1 MTRDHDPHDGPP
13 GGTHHGAKTPEG
25 TQTPDERLRALLGD
39 GLDGVAIT
47 PEEKAAAKLTAHA
60 LGELSKEEAA
70 EIERRL
76 EAPDAKAQRA
86 KVAEVQ
92 AIGAALR
99 QPAPLPSREPVGS
112 PAIRTA
118 VTAALATRNAQ
129 AKAPRGGGRVPTGS
143 GSPAGRGLFSQFSS
157 GPLSAVPMLVAAGS
171 TAAAVLALI
180 VALDPP
186 SPSVRDPRPAIEP
199 TDVMARKLTKLTAAA
214 RPAEE
219 TLREAIPLG
228 DAPVAKTESLAQVDG
243 LPGLAEASADKFGT
257 AVGPADLFLGFA
269 QDSDAASPTAAAVP
283 APAGPAPGAV
293 ASKRMEESKQ
303 LQDAEGEQAVDLNQL
318 AYGPGSGAGGIS
330 LGMNGQAP
338 PGGGG
343 RGLERGRMAPAAG
356 MMPGPPGQPPRAARA
371 MGGRLPPVAH
381 GMHAEPQE
389 ARGGQWFRDRDVD
402 RLELSKA
409 APGTERYGQF
419 VENAFRNPADKEQ
432 ALSTFSIDVDT
443 ASYALVRRFL
453 RDRQLPPAD
462 AVRLEEMLNYFRYDD
477 APPVGDD
484 PFSVSLETAACPWRA
499 GHRLVRVGLKGR
511 EIAAAARPGTSLVF
525 LVDVSG
531 SMNEPNKLPLV
542 KQSLSMLVDQLTE
555 NDKVAIVT
563 YAGDAGLKL
572 APTSGDQ
579 KARIRGAIEA
589 LAAGGS
595 TNGSAG
601 IELAYAQAAEA
612 FVKGGSN
619 RVVLATDGDLNVG
632 VTSDAALVEL
642 IKQKASGGVF
652 LTVLGYGQG
661 NLQDEKMEKL
671 ADNGNGIYAYIDGAR
686 EARKVLVE
694 QLTGS
699 TVTIAKDVKIQVEFN
714 PAQVAAYRLLG
725 YENRIM
731 AAKDFKDDTKDA
743 GEIGAG
749 HGVTALYEIVPTAA
763 ADKSPV
769 VDEPLKY
776 QPKETV
782 AAKPEA
788 PAEAGPA
795 SSELLTLKL
804 RYKEPT
810 GNESTQRVFPL
821 EDTGTTFEN
830 ASTNLRFAAAVAE
843 FGMLL
848 RGSAHRGEATLAHVT
863 ATAAGALGN
872 DPGGLR
878 AEFLDLVREA
888 GALLPHRGGPI
899 PN

>member
-1 MTRDHDPHDGPP
+1 MGRPMSEALP
-13 GGTHHGAKTPEG
+13 
-25 TQTPDERLRALLGD
+25 RLSEAEAA
-39 GLDGVAIT
+39 LDG
-47 PEEKAAAKLTAHA
+47 K
-60 LGELSKEEAA
+60 
-70 EIERRL
+70 
-76 EAPDAKAQRA
+76 
-86 KVAEVQ
+86 
-92 AIGAALR
+92 
-99 QPAPLPSREPVGS
+99 
-112 PAIRTA
+112 
-118 VTAALATRNAQ
+118 
-129 AKAPRGGGRVPTGS
+129 
-143 GSPAGRGLFSQFSS
+143 
-157 GPLSAVPMLVAAGS
+157 
-171 TAAAVLALI
+171 
-180 VALDPP
+180 
-186 SPSVRDPRPAIEP
+186 
-199 TDVMARKLTKLTAAA
+199 
-214 RPAEE
+214 
-219 TLREAIPLG
+219 
-228 DAPVAKTESLAQVDG
+228 
-243 LPGLAEASADKFGT
+243 
-257 AVGPADLFLGFA
+257 
-269 QDSDAASPTAAAVP
+269 
-283 APAGPAPGAV
+283 
-293 ASKRMEESKQ
+293 
-303 LQDAEGEQAVDLNQL
+303 
-318 AYGPGSGAGGIS
+318 
-330 LGMNGQAP
+330 
-338 PGGGG
+338 
-343 RGLERGRMAPAAG
+343 
-356 MMPGPPGQPPRAARA
+356 
-371 MGGRLPPVAH
+371 
-381 GMHAEPQE
+381 
-389 ARGGQWFRDRDVD
+389 WFKDRDAD
-402 RLELSKA
+402 RLLLYRA
-409 APGTERYGQF
+409 APGTERYGKF
-419 VENAFRNPADKEQ
+419 VENAFRNPKEQ
-432 ALSTFSIDVDT
+432 PLSTFSIDVDT

-453 RDRQLPPAD
+453 HDRQLPPAD

-477 APPVGDD
+477 APPAGDD
-484 PFSVSLETAACPWRA
+484 PFSVSLETAACPWRS

-601 IELAYAQAAEA
+601 IEIAYAQATEA

-632 VTSDAALVEL
+632 VTDDAALVEL

-731 AAKDFKDDTKDA
+731 AAEAFKDDTKDA

-763 ADKSPV
+763 GNSPV
-769 VDEPLKY
+769 GAEPLKY
-776 QPKETV
+776 QPGETV
-782 AAKPEA
+782 AAKPA
-788 PAEAGPA
+788 AAVDGGPA
-795 SSELLTLKL
+795 SSELLTVKL
-804 RYKEPT
+804 RFKEPT
-810 GNESTQRVFPL
+810 GDTSTLREFPL

-848 RGSAHRGEATLAHVT
+848 RDSAHRGEASLAHVT
-863 ATAAGALGN
+863 ATAAGALGT

-888 GALLPHRGGPI
+888 GALLPHRGGLI

>member
-1 MTRDHDPHDGPP
+1 MTRDHDPHDAAHD
-13 GGTHHGAKTPEG
+13 GTHDGAKAPAQA
-25 TQTPDERLRALLGD
+25 QTPDERLRALLGD
-39 GLDGVAIT
+39 GLDGVDVT

-60 LGELSKEEAA
+60 LGELSTEEAA

-76 EAPDAKAQRA
+76 GATEAKAQRA
-86 KVAEVQ
+86 KVAEVR

-112 PAIRTA
+112 PSIRTA
-118 VTAALATRNAQ
+118 VTAALATRDAK
-129 AKAPRGGGRVPTGS
+129 AKAPRGGGTVPVGS
-143 GSPAGRGLFSQFSS
+143 GSPAGRGLFAQLSS

-180 VALDPP
+180 VTLEQP
-186 SPSVRDPRPAIEP
+186 SRPMRDPRPAIP
-199 TDVMARKLTKLTAAA
+199 TATAAPKQLAEAA
-214 RPAEE
+214 RPTEE
-219 TLREAIPLG
+219 TLREAIALG
-228 DAPVAKTESLAQVDG
+228 DAAVAKAESLAQAD
-243 LPGLAEASADKFGT
+243 GLAEASADKFGT
-257 AVGPADLFLGFA
+257 AVGPTDSDFGLAA
-269 QDSDAASPTAAAVP
+269 QDSDAASPAAIP
-283 APAGPAPGAV
+283 ALAGPAPGAV

-303 LQDAEGEQAVDLNQL
+303 LQDAEGEQVDPSLL
-318 AYGPGSGAGGIS
+318 AASSGSGARGIS

-343 RGLERGRMAPAAG
+343 RGLEQSRRMTVMPGLRDTLRAPGPTPPAAG
-356 MMPGPPGQPPRAARA
+356 A
-371 MGGRLPPVAH
+371 MGGPMSEALPRLSE
-381 GMHAEPQE
+381 AEA
-389 ARGGQWFRDRDVD
+389 ARDEKWFKERDVD
-402 RLELSKA
+402 RLTLSKA
-409 APGTERYGQF
+409 ASGTERYGKF
-419 VENAFRNPADKEQ
+419 VENVFRNPKEQ
-432 ALSTFSIDVDT
+432 PLSTFSIDVDT

-453 RDRQLPPAD
+453 HDRQLPPAD

-484 PFSVSLETAACPWRA
+484 LFSVSLETAACPWRA

-714 PAQVAAYRLLG
+714 PAQVASYRLLG

-731 AAKDFKDDTKDA
+731 AAEDFKDDKKDA

-763 ADKSPV
+763 AENPPGA
-769 VDEPLKY
+769 EPLKY
-776 QPKETV
+776 QPNETV

-788 PAEAGPA
+788 PAKAGPA
-795 SSELLTLKL
+795 SSELLTVKL
-804 RYKEPT
+804 RSKDPT
-810 GNESTQRVFPL
+810 GDTSTLREFPL

-848 RGSAHRGEATLAHVT
+848 RESAHRGEASLAHVT
-863 ATAAGALGN
+863 ATAAGALGT

>member
-1 MTRDHDPHDGPP
+1 MTRDHDPHDAAHD
-13 GGTHHGAKTPEG
+13 GTHDGAKAPAQA
-25 TQTPDERLRALLGD
+25 QTPDERLRALLGD
-39 GLDGVAIT
+39 GLDGVDVT

-60 LGELSKEEAA
+60 LGELSTEEAA

-76 EAPDAKAQRA
+76 GATEAKAQRA
-86 KVAEVQ
+86 KVAEVR

-112 PAIRTA
+112 PSIRTA
-118 VTAALATRNAQ
+118 VTAALATRDAK
-129 AKAPRGGGRVPTGS
+129 AKAPRGGGTVPVGS
-143 GSPAGRGLFSQFSS
+143 GSPAGRGLFAQLSS
-157 GPLSAVPMLVAAGS
+157 GPLSAVPMLVAAGT

-180 VALDPP
+180 VTLEPP
-186 SPSVRDPRPAIEP
+186 SRPVRDPRPAIPGATNELAQ
-199 TDVMARKLTKLTAAA
+199 TA
-214 RPAEE
+214 RPTEE

-228 DAPVAKTESLAQVDG
+228 DAPVAKAESLAQAD
-243 LPGLAEASADKFGT
+243 GLAESSADKFG
-257 AVGPADLFLGFA
+257 AEAGPADRVSGLAA
-269 QDSDAASPTAAAVP
+269 QESAPASSAALP
-283 APAGPAPGAV
+283 APAGPAPAVV
-293 ASKRMEESKQ
+293 ASKRMDESEQ
-303 LQDAEGEQAVDLNQL
+303 LQDFEEHVVDPSLL
-318 AYGPGSGAGGIS
+318 AAGPGSGEGGIS

-338 PGGGG
+338 PRGGG
-343 RGLERGRMAPAAG
+343 RGLERGMMPYRLADGEAGPPSQPPPAAG
-356 MMPGPPGQPPRAARA
+356 AMGRRPPPRALGA
-371 MGGRLPPVAH
+371 MGP
-381 GMHAEPQE
+381 EPQE
-389 ARGGQWFRDRDVD
+389 ARDEKWFKERDVD
-402 RLELSKA
+402 RLTLSRA
-409 APGTERYGQF
+409 APGTERYGKF
-419 VENAFRNPADKEQ
+419 VENAFRNPKEQ
-432 ALSTFSIDVDT
+432 PLSTFSIDVDT

-453 RDRQLPPAD
+453 HDRQIPPAD

-484 PFSVSLETAACPWRA
+484 LFSVSLETAACPWRP

-632 VTSDAALVEL
+632 VTNDAALVAL
-642 IKQKASGGVF
+642 IKQKASSGVF

-714 PAQVAAYRLLG
+714 PAQVASYRLLG

-731 AAKDFKDDTKDA
+731 AAEDFKDDKKDA

-763 ADKSPV
+763 AENPPGA
-769 VDEPLKY
+769 EPLKY
-776 QPKETV
+776 QPNETV

-788 PAEAGPA
+788 PAKAGPA
-795 SSELLTLKL
+795 SSELLTVKL
-804 RYKEPT
+804 RFKEPT
-810 GNESTQRVFPL
+810 GDTSTLREFPL

-848 RGSAHRGEATLAHVT
+848 RDSAHRGEASLAHVT
-863 ATAAGALGN
+863 ATAAGALGT

>member
-1 MTRDHDPHDGPP
+1 MTHDRNPHDGSSQR
-13 GGTHHGAKTPEG
+13 ALTPE
-25 TQTPDERLRALLGD
+25 ERLHALVGD
-39 GLDGVAIT
+39 GLDGVAVT

-60 LGELSKEEAA
+60 LGELSPEEAA

-76 EAPDAKAQRA
+76 GAPEAQAACA
-86 KVAEVQ
+86 KVADLQ
-92 AIGAALR
+92 TMATALR
-99 QPAPLPSREPVGS
+99 QPAKSVIPSGEPVGS
-112 PAIRTA
+112 AALRTA
-118 VTAALATRNAQ
+118 VTAKLTSLGHDRPRKHSTPEPSAAKGIFTR
-129 AKAPRGGGRVPTGS
+129 
-143 GSPAGRGLFSQFSS
+143 
-157 GPLSAVPMLVAAGS
+157 GPLSALPLLLSAGG

-180 VALDPP
+180 IAQEHKGEGLRDDRFGSNVAQ
-186 SPSVRDPRPAIEP
+186 V
-199 TDVMARKLTKLTAAA
+199 TTAATPDGA
-214 RPAEE
+214 
-219 TLREAIPLG
+219 
-228 DAPVAKTESLAQVDG
+228 VAAADQ
-243 LPGLAEASADKFGT
+243 PADK
-257 AVGPADLFLGFA
+257 AEMN
-269 QDSDAASPTAAAVP
+269 ASVAAAAGPNVD
-283 APAGPAPGAV
+283 AIAMAGEAKEESALPAGPAVATDGLAAV
-293 ASKRMEESKQ
+293 AEVMKELDESEMAEKLAESSPAAGPASDAIAGKRMEAK
-303 LQDAEGEQAVDLNQL
+303 DATEFAM
-318 AYGPGSGAGGIS
+318 GPPGAGGGRPGPGAA
-330 LGMNGQAP
+330 LGMNGLGP
-338 PGGGG
+338 PGSDHSGG
-343 RGLERGRMAPAAG
+343 RGKMGASPPPEAMAQGKTAPQPAMGMMAGKAAG
-356 MMPGPPGQPPRAARA
+356 SAN
-371 MGGRLPPVAH
+371 
-381 GMHAEPQE
+381 E
-389 ARGGQWFRDRDVD
+389 ARFRRRSLADGEAAPDQRWFRDQDAMQLD
-402 RLELSKA
+402 LSRA
-409 APGTERYGQF
+409 APGTERYARF
-419 VENAFRNPADKEQ
+419 MENAFRDPKEQ
-432 ALSTFSIDVDT
+432 PLSTFSIDVDT

-453 RDRQLPPAD
+453 HDRQLPPPD

-477 APPVGDD
+477 APPAGDD
-484 PFSVSLETAACPWRA
+484 PFSVSLETASCPWRV

-511 EIAAAARPGTSLVF
+511 EIAATARPGTSLVF

-579 KARIRGAIEA
+579 KDRIRAAIDA
-589 LAAGGS
+589 LSAGGS

-632 VTSDAALVEL
+632 VTDDAALVEL

-714 PAQVAAYRLLG
+714 PAQVASYRLLG

-749 HGVTALYEIVPTAA
+749 HGVTALYEIVPTANA
-763 ADKSPV
+763 VQSPV
-769 VDEPLKY
+769 ISEPLKY
-776 QPKETV
+776 QPQDKVAKEPDAR
-782 AAKPEA
+782 AA
-788 PAEAGPA
+788 AGPV

-810 GNESTQRVFPL
+810 GVESALREFPL
-821 EDTGTTFEN
+821 EDAGGSFEN

-848 RGSAHRGEATLAHVT
+848 RTSDHRGQASLAHVT
-863 ATAAGALGN
+863 ATAAGALGA

-888 GALLPHRGGPI
+888 GALLPHGGKPI

>member
-1 MTRDHDPHDGPP
+1 M
-13 GGTHHGAKTPEG
+13 
-25 TQTPDERLRALLGD
+25 
-39 GLDGVAIT
+39 
-47 PEEKAAAKLTAHA
+47 
-60 LGELSKEEAA
+60 
-70 EIERRL
+70 
-76 EAPDAKAQRA
+76 
-86 KVAEVQ
+86 
-92 AIGAALR
+92 
-99 QPAPLPSREPVGS
+99 
-112 PAIRTA
+112 
-118 VTAALATRNAQ
+118 
-129 AKAPRGGGRVPTGS
+129 
-143 GSPAGRGLFSQFSS
+143 
-157 GPLSAVPMLVAAGS
+157 
-171 TAAAVLALI
+171 
-180 VALDPP
+180 
-186 SPSVRDPRPAIEP
+186 
-199 TDVMARKLTKLTAAA
+199 
-214 RPAEE
+214 
-219 TLREAIPLG
+219 
-228 DAPVAKTESLAQVDG
+228 
-243 LPGLAEASADKFGT
+243 
-257 AVGPADLFLGFA
+257 
-269 QDSDAASPTAAAVP
+269 
-283 APAGPAPGAV
+283 
-293 ASKRMEESKQ
+293 
-303 LQDAEGEQAVDLNQL
+303 
-318 AYGPGSGAGGIS
+318 
-330 LGMNGQAP
+330 
-338 PGGGG
+338 
-343 RGLERGRMAPAAG
+343 
-356 MMPGPPGQPPRAARA
+356 
-371 MGGRLPPVAH
+371 
-381 GMHAEPQE
+381 
-389 ARGGQWFRDRDVD
+389 
-402 RLELSKA
+402 
-409 APGTERYGQF
+409 
-419 VENAFRNPADKEQ
+419 
-432 ALSTFSIDVDT
+432 
-443 ASYALVRRFL
+443 
-453 RDRQLPPAD
+453 QLP
-462 AVRLEEMLNYFRYDD
+462 V
-477 APPVGDD
+477 
-484 PFSVSLETAACPWRA
+484 
-499 GHRLVRVGLKGR
+499 
-511 EIAAAARPGTSLVF
+511 
-525 LVDVSG
+525 
-531 SMNEPNKLPLV
+531 LPLV

-579 KARIRGAIEA
+579 KGRIRGAIEA

-782 AAKPEA
+782 AAKPA
-788 PAEAGPA
+788 VAADAGPA

-810 GNESTQRVFPL
+810 GDTSQERVFPL

-863 ATAAGALGN
+863 ATAAGALGT

>member
-1 MTRDHDPHDGPP
+1 M
-13 GGTHHGAKTPEG
+13 
-25 TQTPDERLRALLGD
+25 
-39 GLDGVAIT
+39 
-47 PEEKAAAKLTAHA
+47 
-60 LGELSKEEAA
+60 
-70 EIERRL
+70 
-76 EAPDAKAQRA
+76 
-86 KVAEVQ
+86 
-92 AIGAALR
+92 
-99 QPAPLPSREPVGS
+99 GS
-112 PAIRTA
+112 
-118 VTAALATRNAQ
+118 
-129 AKAPRGGGRVPTGS
+129 
-143 GSPAGRGLFSQFSS
+143 
-157 GPLSAVPMLVAAGS
+157 
-171 TAAAVLALI
+171 
-180 VALDPP
+180 
-186 SPSVRDPRPAIEP
+186 
-199 TDVMARKLTKLTAAA
+199 
-214 RPAEE
+214 
-219 TLREAIPLG
+219 
-228 DAPVAKTESLAQVDG
+228 
-243 LPGLAEASADKFGT
+243 
-257 AVGPADLFLGFA
+257 
-269 QDSDAASPTAAAVP
+269 
-283 APAGPAPGAV
+283 
-293 ASKRMEESKQ
+293 
-303 LQDAEGEQAVDLNQL
+303 
-318 AYGPGSGAGGIS
+318 
-330 LGMNGQAP
+330 
-338 PGGGG
+338 
-343 RGLERGRMAPAAG
+343 G
-356 MMPGPPGQPPRAARA
+356 MMPGPSALA
-371 MGGRLPPVAH
+371 GRSREKRRFSGVPERLN
-381 GMHAEPQE
+381 ESEE
-389 ARGGQWFRDRDVD
+389 ARSDWFKERDVD
-402 RLELSKA
+402 RLTLSKA
-409 APGTERYGQF
+409 APGTERYGKF

-453 RDRQLPPAD
+453 HDRQIPPAD

-484 PFSVSLETAACPWRA
+484 PFSVSLETAACPWRP

-511 EIAAAARPGTSLVF
+511 GIAATARPGTSLVF

-579 KARIRGAIEA
+579 KGRIRGAIEA

-714 PAQVAAYRLLG
+714 PAQVASYRLLG

-763 ADKSPV
+763 AGNSPV
-769 VDEPLKY
+769 IDEPLKY
-776 QPKETV
+776 QPNETV

-788 PAEAGPA
+788 PFDAGPA

-810 GNESTQRVFPL
+810 GDTSQERAFPL

-848 RGSAHRGEATLAHVT
+848 RDSAHRGEASLAHVT
-863 ATAAGALGN
+863 ATAAGALGT

>member
-1 MTRDHDPHDGPP
+1 MTRDHDPHDAAHD
-13 GGTHHGAKTPEG
+13 GTHDGAKAPAQA
-25 TQTPDERLRALLGD
+25 QTPDERLRALLSD
-39 GLDGVAIT
+39 GLDGVDVT

-60 LGELSKEEAA
+60 LGELSTEEAA

-76 EAPDAKAQRA
+76 GATEAKAQRA
-86 KVAEVQ
+86 KVAEVR

-112 PAIRTA
+112 PSIRTA
-118 VTAALATRNAQ
+118 VTAALATRDAK
-129 AKAPRGGGRVPTGS
+129 AKAPRGGGTVPVGS
-143 GSPAGRGLFSQFSS
+143 GSPAGRGLFAQLSS

-180 VALDPP
+180 VTLEQP
-186 SPSVRDPRPAIEP
+186 SRPMRDPRPAIP
-199 TDVMARKLTKLTAAA
+199 TATAAPKQLAEAA
-214 RPAEE
+214 RPTEE
-219 TLREAIPLG
+219 MLREAIPLG
-228 DAPVAKTESLAQVDG
+228 DAPLAKTESLAQAD
-243 LPGLAEASADKFGT
+243 GLAETSADKFGT
-257 AVGPADLFLGFA
+257 WVGPADSDFGLA
-269 QDSDAASPTAAAVP
+269 APDSHAASPATVPAP
-283 APAGPAPGAV
+283 APAGPAPAAV

-303 LQDAEGEQAVDLNQL
+303 LQDAEGEQVDLSQL
-318 AYGPGSGAGGIS
+318 AKGPGSGAGGIS
-330 LGMNGQAP
+330 LGKNGQAP

-343 RGLERGRMAPAAG
+343 RGSVRGRMAPAAG
-356 MMPGPPGQPPRAARA
+356 MMPGPPGQPPRAAGA
-371 MGGRLPPVAH
+371 MGLSPPPAQ
-381 GMHAEPQE
+381 GLQYEPQE
-389 ARGGQWFRDRDVD
+389 ARDEKWFKERDVH
-402 RLELSKA
+402 RLTLSTA
-409 APGTERYGQF
+409 APGTERYGKF
-419 VENAFRNPADKEQ
+419 VENAFRNPKEQ
-432 ALSTFSIDVDT
+432 PLSTFSIDVDT

-453 RDRQLPPAD
+453 HDRQIPPAD

-484 PFSVSLETAACPWRA
+484 LFSVSLETAACPWRA

-632 VTSDAALVEL
+632 VTSDSALVEL

-714 PAQVAAYRLLG
+714 PAQVASYRLLG

-731 AAKDFKDDTKDA
+731 AAEDFKDDKKDA

-763 ADKSPV
+763 VENPPGA
-769 VDEPLKY
+769 EPLKY
-776 QPKETV
+776 QPNETV

-788 PAEAGPA
+788 PAKAGPA
-795 SSELLTLKL
+795 SSELLTVKL
-804 RYKEPT
+804 RSKDPT
-810 GNESTQRVFPL
+810 GDTSTLREFPL

-848 RGSAHRGEATLAHVT
+848 RESAHRGEASLAHVT
-863 ATAAGALGN
+863 ATAAGALGT

>member
-1 MTRDHDPHDGPP
+1 MTRDQDPHDVPP
-13 GGTHHGAKTPEG
+13 GGTHDGAKAPAQA
-25 TQTPDERLRALLGD
+25 QTPDERLRALLGD
-39 GLDGVAIT
+39 GLDGVDVT

-60 LGELSKEEAA
+60 LGELSTEEGA

-76 EAPDAKAQRA
+76 EAPEAKAQRA

-99 QPAPLPSREPVGS
+99 QPASAAHAPREPVGS
-112 PAIRTA
+112 PSIRTA
-118 VTAALATRNAQ
+118 VTAALATRG
-129 AKAPRGGGRVPTGS
+129 AKAPRASGRVPTGS
-143 GSPAGRGLFSQFSS
+143 GSPAGRGLFAQLSS
-157 GPLSAVPMLVAAGS
+157 GPLSAVPMLVAAGT

-180 VALDPP
+180 VSLDPP
-186 SPSVRDPRPAIEP
+186 TRPMRDPLPAIEQ
-199 TDVMARKLTKLTAAA
+199 TDLAAKELSAAA
-214 RPAEE
+214 RPTEE
-219 TLREAIPLG
+219 TLREAVALG
-228 DAPVAKTESLAQVDG
+228 DAPVAKTESLAQADG
-243 LPGLAEASADKFGT
+243 LAGLAEASADKSGT
-257 AVGPADLFLGFA
+257 AVGPADRDFGLAA
-269 QDSDAASPTAAAVP
+269 QESAPASPTAAAVP

-303 LQDAEGEQAVDLNQL
+303 LQDAEGEQVVDLNQL

-330 LGMNGQAP
+330 LGKNGQGP

-343 RGLERGRMAPAAG
+343 RGLERRQMAPGAG
-356 MMPGPPGQPPRAARA
+356 MMPGPPGQPPPAAGA
-371 MGGRLPPVAH
+371 MGRRPPPGAL
-381 GMHAEPQE
+381 GAHAEPQE
-389 ARGGQWFRDRDVD
+389 LLETKWFKNRDID
-402 RLELSKA
+402 RLELHRA

-453 RDRQLPPAD
+453 HDRQIPPAD

-484 PFSVSLETAACPWRA
+484 LFSVSLETAACPWRS

-652 LTVLGYGQG
+652 LTVLGYGPG

-714 PAQVAAYRLLG
+714 PAQVASYRLLG

-731 AAKDFKDDTKDA
+731 AAEDFKDDKKDA

-763 ADKSPV
+763 ADKRPV
-769 VDEPLKY
+769 GAEPLKY
-776 QPKETV
+776 QPNETV

-788 PAEAGPA
+788 PAKAGPA
-795 SSELLTLKL
+795 SSELLTVKL
-804 RYKEPT
+804 RFKEPT
-810 GNESTQRVFPL
+810 GDTSTLREFPL

-848 RGSAHRGEATLAHVT
+848 RDSAHRGEASLAHVT
-863 ATAAGALGN
+863 ATAAGALGT

>member
-1 MTRDHDPHDGPP
+1 MTRDHDPHDAPP
-13 GGTHHGAKTPEG
+13 DGTHDGAKTPEG
-25 TQTPDERLRALLGD
+25 THTPDERLRALLGD
-39 GLDGVAIT
+39 GLDGVDVT

-60 LGELSKEEAA
+60 LGELSGEAAA

-76 EAPDAKAQRA
+76 EAPEAKAQCA
-86 KVAEVQ
+86 KVAEVR

-99 QPAPLPSREPVGS
+99 QPAALPSREPVGS
-112 PAIRTA
+112 PSIRTA
-118 VTAALATRNAQ
+118 VTAALATRDAK
-129 AKAPRGGGRVPTGS
+129 AKAPRAGGHVPTGS
-143 GSPAGRGLFSQFSS
+143 GSPAGRGLFSS

-186 SPSVRDPRPAIEP
+186 SPPVRAPRPAIEQ

-214 RPAEE
+214 RPTEE

-228 DAPVAKTESLAQVDG
+228 DAPVAKTESLAQADA
-243 LPGLAEASADKFGT
+243 LAESSADKFG
-257 AVGPADLFLGFA
+257 AEAGPADRFVGL
-269 QDSDAASPTAAAVP
+269 AAPESAAESPTAVP
-283 APAGPAPGAV
+283 APAGPAPAVV

-303 LQDAEGEQAVDLNQL
+303 LQDAEGEQVVDFNQL
-318 AYGPGSGAGGIS
+318 AHGPGSGAGGIS
-330 LGMNGQAP
+330 LGMNGQGP

-343 RGLERGRMAPAAG
+343 RGSVRG

-371 MGGRLPPVAH
+371 MGGRLPPAAQ

-402 RLELSKA
+402 RLELSKS
-409 APGTERYGQF
+409 APGTERYGKF

-453 RDRQLPPAD
+453 HDRQIPPAD

-477 APPVGDD
+477 APPVGED
-484 PFSVSLETAACPWRA
+484 PFSVSLETAACPWRT

-531 SMNEPNKLPLV
+531 SMDEPNKLPLV

-632 VTSDAALVEL
+632 VTNDAALVEL

-782 AAKPEA
+782 AAKPAA
-788 PAEAGPA
+788 PVDGGPV

-810 GNESTQRVFPL
+810 GDTSQERVFPL

-848 RGSAHRGEATLAHVT
+848 RDSAHRGEASLAHVT
-863 ATAAGALGN
+863 ATAAGALGT

>member
-1 MTRDHDPHDGPP
+1 MTRDHDPHDAAPD
-13 GGTHHGAKTPEG
+13 GTHDGAKAPTG
-25 TQTPDERLRALLGD
+25 TEASEERLRALLGD
-39 GLDGVAIT
+39 GLEGVDVT

-60 LGELSKEEAA
+60 LGELSTEEAA
-70 EIERRL
+70 EIERWL
-76 EAPDAKAQRA
+76 EAPEAQADRA
-86 KVAEVQ
+86 KVAEVR

-99 QPAPLPSREPVGS
+99 QPVPLPSREPVGS
-112 PAIRTA
+112 PSIRTA
-118 VTAALATRNAQ
+118 VTKALATLG
-129 AKAPRGGGRVPTGS
+129 AKVKSSRVGGRVPTGS
-143 GSPAGRGLFSQFSS
+143 GSAAGRGLFSQLPN
-157 GPLSAVPMLVAAGS
+157 GPLSAVPMLVAAGT
-171 TAAAVLALI
+171 TAAAVLAII
-180 VALDPP
+180 VTLDPP
-186 SPSVRDPRPAIEP
+186 SPPVRDPRPAIEQ
-199 TDVMARKLTKLTAAA
+199 TDAVVKELTAAA
-214 RPAEE
+214 RPTEE
-219 TLREAIPLG
+219 MLREVIPLG
-228 DAPVAKTESLAQVDG
+228 DAPAAKAESLAPAD
-243 LPGLAEASADKFGT
+243 GLAETSADKFGT
-257 AVGPADLFLGFA
+257 AVGPANRFSELAAPASLD
-269 QDSDAASPTAAAVP
+269 ASPTIVP
-283 APAGPAPGAV
+283 APAEPAPAAV
-293 ASKRMEESKQ
+293 ASKKMEESKQ
-303 LQDAEGEQAVDLNQL
+303 LQEVEEDVVDLSLL
-318 AYGPGSGAGGIS
+318 AASPESGAALSS
-330 LGMNGQAP
+330 LGRNRQGLS
-338 PGGGG
+338 GRGS
-343 RGLERGRMAPAAG
+343 RGLERADVESEMMPYRAAPEGPGLPALAAPASGRPMAG
-356 MMPGPPGQPPRAARA
+356 RTQ
-371 MGGRLPPVAH
+371 RLY
-381 GMHAEPQE
+381 ESQE
-389 ARGGQWFRDRDVD
+389 TRSDWFEDRDVD
-402 RLELSKA
+402 RLTLSKA
-409 APGTERYGQF
+409 ASGTERYGTF

-453 RDRQLPPAD
+453 HDRQLPPAD

-579 KARIRGAIEA
+579 KGRIRGAIGA

-632 VTSDAALVEL
+632 VTDDAALVAM

-763 ADKSPV
+763 ADKRPV

-782 AAKPEA
+782 AAQPAA
-788 PAEAGPA
+788 PVDAGPA
-795 SSELLTLKL
+795 ASELLTLKL

-810 GNESTQRVFPL
+810 GDASQERAFPL

-830 ASTNLRFAAAVAE
+830 ASPNLRFAAAVAE

-848 RGSAHRGEATLAHVT
+848 RGSVHRGEATLAHVT
-863 ATAAGALGN
+863 ATAAGALGT

>member
-1 MTRDHDPHDGPP
+1 MTRDQDPHDVPP
-13 GGTHHGAKTPEG
+13 GGTHDGAKAPAQA
-25 TQTPDERLRALLGD
+25 QTPDERLRALLGD
-39 GLDGVAIT
+39 GLDGVDVT

-60 LGELSKEEAA
+60 LGELSTEEAT

-76 EAPDAKAQRA
+76 EAPEAKAQRA
-86 KVAEVQ
+86 KVAEVR

-99 QPAPLPSREPVGS
+99 QPAPAAHAPREPVGS
-112 PAIRTA
+112 PSIRTA
-118 VTAALATRNAQ
+118 VTAALATRGAK
-129 AKAPRGGGRVPTGS
+129 AKAPRAGERVPTGS
-143 GSPAGRGLFSQFSS
+143 GSPAGRGLFAQLSS

-186 SPSVRDPRPAIEP
+186 SPPVRDPRSAIEP
-199 TDVMARKLTKLTAAA
+199 TGVVAKERSAAP
-214 RPAEE
+214 RPTEE
-219 TLREAIPLG
+219 TLREAVALG
-228 DAPVAKTESLAQVDG
+228 DAPVAKTESLAQADA
-243 LPGLAEASADKFGT
+243 LDATSAEVSADKSG
-257 AVGPADLFLGFA
+257 AEAGPADRFTRLA
-269 QDSDAASPTAAAVP
+269 APESAPASPAVAA
-283 APAGPAPGAV
+283 APAGPAPAAV
-293 ASKRMEESKQ
+293 ASKKMDENKL
-303 LQDAEGEQAVDLNQL
+303 LQEAEGRGVDPSQL
-318 AYGPGSGAGGIS
+318 AAGGGSGAGGIS
-330 LGMNGQAP
+330 LGMNGQSP

-343 RGLERGRMAPAAG
+343 RGLQRRQMAPGAG
-356 MMPGPPGQPPRAARA
+356 MMPGPTGQPSRAAGS
-371 MGGRLPPVAH
+371 MGLSPPPVAL
-381 GMHAEPQE
+381 GLHAEPQE
-389 ARGGQWFRDRDVD
+389 LLETKWFKNRDID
-402 RLELSKA
+402 RLELHRA

-453 RDRQLPPAD
+453 HDRQIPPAD

-511 EIAAAARPGTSLVF
+511 EIAATARPGTSLVF

-579 KARIRGAIEA
+579 KARILGAIEA

-714 PAQVAAYRLLG
+714 PAQVASYRLLG

-731 AAKDFKDDTKDA
+731 AAEDFKDDKKDA

-763 ADKSPV
+763 ADKRPV
-769 VDEPLKY
+769 GAEPLKY
-776 QPKETV
+776 QPNETV

-788 PAEAGPA
+788 PAKAGPA
-795 SSELLTLKL
+795 SSELLTVKL
-804 RYKEPT
+804 RFKEPT
-810 GNESTQRVFPL
+810 GDTSTLREFPL

-848 RGSAHRGEATLAHVT
+848 RESAHRGEASLAHVT
-863 ATAAGALGN
+863 ATAAGALGT

>member
-1 MTRDHDPHDGPP
+1 MTRDHDPHDAVP
-13 GGTHHGAKTPEG
+13 GGTHDGAKAPAQA
-25 TQTPDERLRALLGD
+25 QTPDERLRALLGD
-39 GLDGVAIT
+39 GLDGVEVT

-60 LGELSKEEAA
+60 LGELSGEEAA

-76 EAPDAKAQRA
+76 EAPEAQADRM
-86 KVAEVQ
+86 KLAEVR

-99 QPAPLPSREPVGS
+99 QPAALPSREPVGS
-112 PAIRTA
+112 PSIRTA
-118 VTAALATRNAQ
+118 VTAALATRDAK
-129 AKAPRGGGRVPTGS
+129 AKAPRGGDRVPVGS
-143 GSPAGRGLFSQFSS
+143 GSPAGRGLFAQLSS
-157 GPLSAVPMLVAAGS
+157 GPLSAVPMLVAAGT

-186 SPSVRDPRPAIEP
+186 SPPVRAPRPAIEP
-199 TDVMARKLTKLTAAA
+199 TDVMAKELAKAA
-214 RPAEE
+214 RPTEE
-219 TLREAIPLG
+219 MLREAIPLS
-228 DAPVAKTESLAQVDG
+228 DAPVAKTESLAQADA
-243 LPGLAEASADKFGT
+243 LAEASADKSGM
-257 AVGPADLFLGFA
+257 AVGPADRFLEFA
-269 QDSDAASPTAAAVP
+269 RDSDAASPTAAAVP

-303 LQDAEGEQAVDLNQL
+303 LQETEGEQAVDLNQL
-318 AYGPGSGAGGIS
+318 AYGPGSGAGRSS

-338 PGGGG
+338 PRGGG
-343 RGLERGRMAPAAG
+343 RGLERG
-356 MMPGPPGQPPRAARA
+356 MMPNRLADGEAGPPGQPSRPAGS
-371 MGGRLPPVAH
+371 MGLSPPPVAP
-381 GMHAEPQE
+381 GLHAEPQE
-389 ARGGQWFRDRDVD
+389 ARDEKWFKERDVD
-402 RLELSKA
+402 RLTLSRA
-409 APGTERYGQF
+409 APGTERYGKF

-453 RDRQLPPAD
+453 HDRQIPPAD

-477 APPVGDD
+477 ALPVGDD

-579 KARIRGAIEA
+579 KGRIRGAIEA

-763 ADKSPV
+763 AGNSPV
-769 VDEPLKY
+769 IDEPLKY

-782 AAKPEA
+782 AAKPA
-788 PAEAGPA
+788 VAADAGPA

-810 GNESTQRVFPL
+810 GDTSQERVFPL

-863 ATAAGALGN
+863 ATAAEALGT

>member
-1 MTRDHDPHDGPP
+1 
-13 GGTHHGAKTPEG
+13 
-25 TQTPDERLRALLGD
+25 
-39 GLDGVAIT
+39 
-47 PEEKAAAKLTAHA
+47 
-60 LGELSKEEAA
+60 
-70 EIERRL
+70 
-76 EAPDAKAQRA
+76 
-86 KVAEVQ
+86 
-92 AIGAALR
+92 
-99 QPAPLPSREPVGS
+99 
-112 PAIRTA
+112 
-118 VTAALATRNAQ
+118 
-129 AKAPRGGGRVPTGS
+129 
-143 GSPAGRGLFSQFSS
+143 
-157 GPLSAVPMLVAAGS
+157 
-171 TAAAVLALI
+171 
-180 VALDPP
+180 
-186 SPSVRDPRPAIEP
+186 
-199 TDVMARKLTKLTAAA
+199 
-214 RPAEE
+214 
-219 TLREAIPLG
+219 
-228 DAPVAKTESLAQVDG
+228 
-243 LPGLAEASADKFGT
+243 
-257 AVGPADLFLGFA
+257 
-269 QDSDAASPTAAAVP
+269 
-283 APAGPAPGAV
+283 
-293 ASKRMEESKQ
+293 
-303 LQDAEGEQAVDLNQL
+303 
-318 AYGPGSGAGGIS
+318 
-330 LGMNGQAP
+330 
-338 PGGGG
+338 
-343 RGLERGRMAPAAG
+343 MAPAAG
-356 MMPGPPGQPPRAARA
+356 MMPGPPGQPPRAAGA
-371 MGGRLPPVAH
+371 MGLRLPPVAQSL
-381 GMHAEPQE
+381 HAEPQE
-389 ARGGQWFRDRDVD
+389 ARDGKWFTDRDVD
-402 RLELSKA
+402 RLTLSKA
-409 APGTERYGQF
+409 APGTERYGKF

-453 RDRQLPPAD
+453 HDRQLPPAD
-462 AVRLEEMLNYFRYDD
+462 AIRLEEMLNYFRYDD
-477 APPVGDD
+477 APPVGED

-531 SMNEPNKLPLV
+531 SMDQPNKLPLV

-632 VTSDAALVEL
+632 VTDDAALVAL
-642 IKQKASGGVF
+642 IKQKASSGVF

-714 PAQVAAYRLLG
+714 PAQVASYRLLG

-731 AAKDFKDDTKDA
+731 AAEDFKDDKKDA

-763 ADKSPV
+763 AENPPGA
-769 VDEPLKY
+769 EPLKY
-776 QPKETV
+776 QPNETV

-788 PAEAGPA
+788 PAKAGPV
-795 SSELLTLKL
+795 SSELLTVKL

-810 GNESTQRVFPL
+810 GDTSTLREFPL

-848 RGSAHRGEATLAHVT
+848 RESAHRGEASLAHVT
-863 ATAAGALGN
+863 ATAAGALGT

>member
-1 MTRDHDPHDGPP
+1 MTRDHDPHDAAP
-13 GGTHHGAKTPEG
+13 GGTHDGAKAPEG

-39 GLDGVAIT
+39 GLDGMEVT
-47 PEEKAAAKLTAHA
+47 PEEQAAVKLTAHA
-60 LGELSKEEAA
+60 LGELSGETAA

-76 EAPDAKAQRA
+76 EAPEAKTQRA
-86 KVAEVQ
+86 KVAEVR

-99 QPAPLPSREPVGS
+99 QSAPAAHAPREPVGS
-112 PAIRTA
+112 PSIRTA
-118 VTAALATRNAQ
+118 VTAALATRDAK
-129 AKAPRGGGRVPTGS
+129 AKAPRGGGTVPVGS
-143 GSPAGRGLFSQFSS
+143 GSPAGRGLFVQLSS
-157 GPLSAVPMLVAAGS
+157 GPLSAVPMLVAAGT

-180 VALDPP
+180 VTLDPP
-186 SPSVRDPRPAIEP
+186 SRPVRDPRPAIEQ
-199 TDVMARKLTKLTAAA
+199 TDVMVRELAAAA
-214 RPAEE
+214 RPTEE
-219 TLREAIPLG
+219 MLREAIPLG
-228 DAPVAKTESLAQVDG
+228 DSPVAKAESLAQADG
-243 LPGLAEASADKFGT
+243 LAALAEASADKSGA
-257 AVGPADLFLGFA
+257 AVGPAERFSELAA
-269 QDSDAASPTAAAVP
+269 QESAPALPTAAALP
-283 APAGPAPGAV
+283 APAGPAPAVV
-293 ASKRMEESKQ
+293 ASKRMDESKQ
-303 LQDAEGEQAVDLNQL
+303 LQDFEEHVVDPSLL
-318 AYGPGSGAGGIS
+318 AAGPGSGAGGIS
-330 LGMNGQAP
+330 LGRNGQAP
-338 PGGGG
+338 PRGGGP
-343 RGLERGRMAPAAG
+343 GLERG
-356 MMPGPPGQPPRAARA
+356 MMPDRLADGEAGPPGQPSRAAGS
-371 MGGRLPPVAH
+371 MGLSPPPVAL
-381 GMHAEPQE
+381 GLQYESQE
-389 ARGGQWFRDRDVD
+389 ARSDWFKQRDVD
-402 RLELSKA
+402 RLTLSKA
-409 APGTERYGQF
+409 APGTERYGKF

-453 RDRQLPPAD
+453 HDRQIPPAD

-477 APPVGDD
+477 TPPVGDD

-579 KARIRGAIEA
+579 KGRIRGAIEA
-589 LAAGGS
+589 LSAGGS

-642 IKQKASGGVF
+642 IKQKALGGVF

-782 AAKPEA
+782 AAKPA
-788 PAEAGPA
+788 VAADVGPA

-810 GNESTQRVFPL
+810 GDTSQERVFPL

-863 ATAAGALGN
+863 ATAAGALGT

>member
-1 MTRDHDPHDGPP
+1 
-13 GGTHHGAKTPEG
+13 
-25 TQTPDERLRALLGD
+25 
-39 GLDGVAIT
+39 
-47 PEEKAAAKLTAHA
+47 
-60 LGELSKEEAA
+60 
-70 EIERRL
+70 
-76 EAPDAKAQRA
+76 
-86 KVAEVQ
+86 
-92 AIGAALR
+92 
-99 QPAPLPSREPVGS
+99 
-112 PAIRTA
+112 
-118 VTAALATRNAQ
+118 
-129 AKAPRGGGRVPTGS
+129 
-143 GSPAGRGLFSQFSS
+143 
-157 GPLSAVPMLVAAGS
+157 
-171 TAAAVLALI
+171 
-180 VALDPP
+180 
-186 SPSVRDPRPAIEP
+186 
-199 TDVMARKLTKLTAAA
+199 
-214 RPAEE
+214 
-219 TLREAIPLG
+219 
-228 DAPVAKTESLAQVDG
+228 
-243 LPGLAEASADKFGT
+243 
-257 AVGPADLFLGFA
+257 
-269 QDSDAASPTAAAVP
+269 
-283 APAGPAPGAV
+283 
-293 ASKRMEESKQ
+293 
-303 LQDAEGEQAVDLNQL
+303 
-318 AYGPGSGAGGIS
+318 
-330 LGMNGQAP
+330 
-338 PGGGG
+338 
-343 RGLERGRMAPAAG
+343 
-356 MMPGPPGQPPRAARA
+356 MMPNRLADGEAGPPGQPSRPAGS
-371 MGGRLPPVAH
+371 MGLSPPPVAP
-381 GMHAEPQE
+381 GLHAEPQE
-389 ARGGQWFRDRDVD
+389 ARDEKWFKERDVD
-402 RLELSKA
+402 RLTLSIP
-409 APGTERYGQF
+409 APGTERYGKF
-419 VENAFRNPADKEQ
+419 VENAFRNPKEQ
-432 ALSTFSIDVDT
+432 PLSTFSIDVDT

-453 RDRQLPPAD
+453 HDRQIPPAD

-484 PFSVSLETAACPWRA
+484 PFSVSLETAACPWRP

-531 SMNEPNKLPLV
+531 SMDQPNKLPLV

-632 VTSDAALVEL
+632 VTDDAALVAL
-642 IKQKASGGVF
+642 IKQKASSGVF

-714 PAQVAAYRLLG
+714 PAQVASYRLLG

-731 AAKDFKDDTKDA
+731 AAEDFKDDKKDA

-763 ADKSPV
+763 AENPPGA
-769 VDEPLKY
+769 EPLKY
-776 QPKETV
+776 QPNETV

-788 PAEAGPA
+788 AVDGGPA
-795 SSELLTLKL
+795 SSELLTVKL

-810 GNESTQRVFPL
+810 GDTSTLREFPL

-848 RGSAHRGEATLAHVT
+848 RESAHRGEASLAHVT
-863 ATAAGALGN
+863 ATAAGALGT

>member
-1 MTRDHDPHDGPP
+1 MTRDHDPHDAAPD
-13 GGTHHGAKTPEG
+13 GTHDGAKAPEG

-39 GLDGVAIT
+39 GLDGVEVT

-60 LGELSKEEAA
+60 LGELSGEKAA

-76 EAPDAKAQRA
+76 EAPEAKAQRA
-86 KVAEVQ
+86 KLAEVR

-112 PAIRTA
+112 PSIRTA
-118 VTAALATRNAQ
+118 VTAALATRNAT
-129 AKAPRGGGRVPTGS
+129 AKAARGGGRVPVGS
-143 GSPAGRGLFSQFSS
+143 GSPAGRGLFSQLSS
-157 GPLSAVPMLVAAGS
+157 GPLSAVPMLVAAGT

-180 VALDPP
+180 VTLDPP
-186 SPSVRDPRPAIEP
+186 TRPMRDPRPAISPATAATKELAAAAQP
-199 TDVMARKLTKLTAAA
+199 TDEKLG
-214 RPAEE
+214 
-219 TLREAIPLG
+219 EAIALD
-228 DAPVAKTESLAQVDG
+228 DAPVAKRESLAQAD
-243 LPGLAEASADKFGT
+243 GLAEASADKS
-257 AVGPADLFLGFA
+257 GPADRFA
-269 QDSDAASPTAAAVP
+269 MEPAAPGSAKALSAAVP

-303 LQDAEGEQAVDLNQL
+303 LQDFEGEEIGLKQL
-318 AYGPGSGAGGIS
+318 ADGPGSGAGGSS
-330 LGMNGQAP
+330 LGVIGQGP

-343 RGLERGRMAPAAG
+343 LGLEQGRRASGMGSG
-356 MMPGPPGQPPRAARA
+356 MMPGPSALAARSKESRRSY
-371 MGGRLPPVAH
+371 GVPERLN
-381 GMHAEPQE
+381 ESEE
-389 ARGGQWFRDRDVD
+389 ARSDWFKERDVD
-402 RLELSKA
+402 RLTLSKA
-409 APGTERYGQF
+409 APGTERYGKF
-419 VENAFRNPADKEQ
+419 VENAFRNPADKDQ

-453 RDRQLPPAD
+453 HDRQIPPAD

-477 APPVGDD
+477 APPAGED
-484 PFSVSLETAACPWRA
+484 PFSVSLETAACPWRS

-511 EIAAAARPGTSLVF
+511 EIAATARPGTSLVF

-579 KARIRGAIEA
+579 KGRIRGAIEA

-763 ADKSPV
+763 AGNSPV
-769 VDEPLKY
+769 IDEPLKY
-776 QPKETV
+776 QPNETV
-782 AAKPEA
+782 AAKPAA
-788 PAEAGPA
+788 PVDAGPA

-810 GNESTQRVFPL
+810 GDTSQERAFPL

-848 RGSAHRGEATLAHVT
+848 RGSAHCGEATLAHVT
-863 ATAAGALGN
+863 ATAAGALGT

>member
-1 MTRDHDPHDGPP
+1 MTRDHDPHDAAPD
-13 GGTHHGAKTPEG
+13 GTHDGAKAPG
-25 TQTPDERLRALLGD
+25 RAQTPDERLRALLGD
-39 GLDGVAIT
+39 GLDGVDVT

-60 LGELSKEEAA
+60 LGELSTEEAA

-76 EAPDAKAQRA
+76 GATEAKAQRA
-86 KVAEVQ
+86 KVAEVR

-99 QPAPLPSREPVGS
+99 QPAPAAPREPVGS
-112 PAIRTA
+112 PSIRTA
-118 VTAALATRNAQ
+118 VTAALATRGAK

-143 GSPAGRGLFSQFSS
+143 GSPAGRGLFAQLSS
-157 GPLSAVPMLVAAGS
+157 GPLSAVPMLVAAGT

-180 VALDPP
+180 VTLDPP
-186 SPSVRDPRPAIEP
+186 SPPVRAPRPAIEQ
-199 TDVMARKLTKLTAAA
+199 TDVVAKELAKAA
-214 RPAEE
+214 RPTEE
-219 TLREAIPLG
+219 MLREAIPLG
-228 DAPVAKTESLAQVDG
+228 DAPVAKTESLAQAD
-243 LPGLAEASADKFGT
+243 GLAEASADTFGT
-257 AVGPADLFLGFA
+257 EVGPADRFSELAA
-269 QDSDAASPTAAAVP
+269 QESAAASPTAAAVP

-293 ASKRMEESKQ
+293 AGKRMEESKQ
-303 LQDAEGEQAVDLNQL
+303 LQDAEGEQVVDLNQL
-318 AYGPGSGAGGIS
+318 AHGPGSGAGGIS
-330 LGMNGQAP
+330 LGKNGQAP
-338 PGGGG
+338 PRGGG
-343 RGLERGRMAPAAG
+343 RGSVRG
-356 MMPGPPGQPPRAARA
+356 MMPGPPGQPSRAAGS
-371 MGGRLPPVAH
+371 MGLSPPPVAP
-381 GMHAEPQE
+381 GLQYEPQE
-389 ARGGQWFRDRDVD
+389 ARDEKWFKERDVD
-402 RLELSKA
+402 RLTLSRA
-409 APGTERYGQF
+409 APGTERYGKF

-453 RDRQLPPAD
+453 HDRQIPPAD

-632 VTSDAALVEL
+632 VTNDAALVEL
-642 IKQKASGGVF
+642 IKQKASSGVF

-769 VDEPLKY
+769 IDEPLKY

-810 GNESTQRVFPL
+810 GDTSQERVFPL

-848 RGSAHRGEATLAHVT
+848 RESAHRGEASLAHVT
-863 ATAAGALGN
+863 ATAAGALGT

>member
-1 MTRDHDPHDGPP
+1 MTRDHDPHDAAP
-13 GGTHHGAKTPEG
+13 GGTHDGAKAPAQA
-25 TQTPDERLRALLGD
+25 QTSDECLRALLGD
-39 GLDGVAIT
+39 GLDGVDVT

-60 LGELSKEEAA
+60 LGELSGEEAA

-76 EAPDAKAQRA
+76 EVPEAQADRA
-86 KVAEVQ
+86 KLAEVQ

-99 QPAPLPSREPVGS
+99 KPAPAAPREPVGS
-112 PAIRTA
+112 PSIRTA
-118 VTAALATRNAQ
+118 VTAALATRDAK
-129 AKAPRGGGRVPTGS
+129 AKAPRGGGTVPVGS
-143 GSPAGRGLFSQFSS
+143 GSPAGRGLFAQLSS

-180 VALDPP
+180 VTLDPP
-186 SPSVRDPRPAIEP
+186 SRPVRDPRPAIEQ
-199 TDVMARKLTKLTAAA
+199 TDVMVRELAAAA
-214 RPAEE
+214 RPTEE
-219 TLREAIPLG
+219 MLREAIPLG
-228 DAPVAKTESLAQVDG
+228 DAPVAKAESLAQADG
-243 LPGLAEASADKFGT
+243 MAGLAEASADKSGT
-257 AVGPADLFLGFA
+257 AVGPADRFLGFA
-269 QDSDAASPTAAAVP
+269 QDSDAASSAALP
-283 APAGPAPGAV
+283 APAGPAPGSV

-303 LQDAEGEQAVDLNQL
+303 LQDFEEHVVDPSQL
-318 AYGPGSGAGGIS
+318 AASPGSGAGGIS

-338 PGGGG
+338 PRGGG
-343 RGLERGRMAPAAG
+343 RGSVRGRMAPAAG
-356 MMPGPPGQPPRAARA
+356 MMPGPPGQPSRPAGS
-371 MGGRLPPVAH
+371 MGLSLPPVAL
-381 GMHAEPQE
+381 GRQYEPQE
-389 ARGGQWFRDRDVD
+389 ARSDWFKERDVD
-402 RLELSKA
+402 RLTLSRA

-453 RDRQLPPAD
+453 HDRQIPPAD

-579 KARIRGAIEA
+579 KGRIRGAIEA

-632 VTSDAALVEL
+632 VTNDAALVEL
-642 IKQKASGGVF
+642 IKQKASAGVF

-763 ADKSPV
+763 AGNSPV
-769 VDEPLKY
+769 IDEPLKY
-776 QPKETV
+776 QPNETV
-782 AAKPEA
+782 TAKPA
-788 PAEAGPA
+788 VAVDVGPA

-810 GNESTQRVFPL
+810 GDTSQERAFPL

-863 ATAAGALGN
+863 ATAAGALGT

>member
-1 MTRDHDPHDGPP
+1 
-13 GGTHHGAKTPEG
+13 
-25 TQTPDERLRALLGD
+25 
-39 GLDGVAIT
+39 
-47 PEEKAAAKLTAHA
+47 
-60 LGELSKEEAA
+60 
-70 EIERRL
+70 
-76 EAPDAKAQRA
+76 
-86 KVAEVQ
+86 
-92 AIGAALR
+92 
-99 QPAPLPSREPVGS
+99 
-112 PAIRTA
+112 
-118 VTAALATRNAQ
+118 
-129 AKAPRGGGRVPTGS
+129 
-143 GSPAGRGLFSQFSS
+143 
-157 GPLSAVPMLVAAGS
+157 
-171 TAAAVLALI
+171 
-180 VALDPP
+180 
-186 SPSVRDPRPAIEP
+186 
-199 TDVMARKLTKLTAAA
+199 
-214 RPAEE
+214 
-219 TLREAIPLG
+219 
-228 DAPVAKTESLAQVDG
+228 
-243 LPGLAEASADKFGT
+243 
-257 AVGPADLFLGFA
+257 
-269 QDSDAASPTAAAVP
+269 
-283 APAGPAPGAV
+283 
-293 ASKRMEESKQ
+293 
-303 LQDAEGEQAVDLNQL
+303 
-318 AYGPGSGAGGIS
+318 
-330 LGMNGQAP
+330 
-338 PGGGG
+338 
-343 RGLERGRMAPAAG
+343 
-356 MMPGPPGQPPRAARA
+356 
-371 MGGRLPPVAH
+371 
-381 GMHAEPQE
+381 
-389 ARGGQWFRDRDVD
+389 
-402 RLELSKA
+402 
-409 APGTERYGQF
+409 
-419 VENAFRNPADKEQ
+419 
-432 ALSTFSIDVDT
+432 
-443 ASYALVRRFL
+443 
-453 RDRQLPPAD
+453 
-462 AVRLEEMLNYFRYDD
+462 
-477 APPVGDD
+477 
-484 PFSVSLETAACPWRA
+484 
-499 GHRLVRVGLKGR
+499 
-511 EIAAAARPGTSLVF
+511 
-525 LVDVSG
+525 
-531 SMNEPNKLPLV
+531 MNEPNKLPLV

-589 LAAGGS
+589 LSAGGS

-632 VTSDAALVEL
+632 ITDDAALVEL
-642 IKQKASGGVF
+642 IKRKASGGVF

-749 HGVTALYEIVPTAA
+749 HGVTALYEIVPTASA
-763 ADKSPV
+763 AKSPV
-769 VDEPLKY
+769 VPEPLKY
-776 QPKETV
+776 QPKEVV
-782 AAKPEA
+782 AAR
-788 PAEAGPA
+788 PAEKADAGPA

-810 GNESTQRVFPL
+810 GDTSQEREFPL

-848 RGSAHRGEATLAHVT
+848 RSSEHRGEASLSHVT
-863 ATAAGALGN
+863 ATAAGALGT

>member
-1 MTRDHDPHDGPP
+1 MTRDHDAPHDAAPD
-13 GGTHHGAKTPEG
+13 GTHNGAKAPEG
-25 TQTPDERLRALLGD
+25 TQTPDERLRALLGE
-39 GLDGVAIT
+39 GLDGVAVT
-47 PEEKAAAKLTAHA
+47 PEEKAAAQLTAHA
-60 LGELSKEEAA
+60 LGELSTEEAA

-76 EAPDAKAQRA
+76 DGPEAQANRA
-86 KVAEVQ
+86 KLAEVQ

-99 QPAPLPSREPVGS
+99 QPALAALPSREPVGS
-112 PAIRTA
+112 PSIRTA
-118 VTAALATRNAQ
+118 VTAALATQGAK
-129 AKAPRGGGRVPTGS
+129 AKAPRGGGTVPVGAGT
-143 GSPAGRGLFSQFSS
+143 PAGRGLFSQLSS
-157 GPLSAVPMLVAAGS
+157 GPLSAVPMLIAAGT

-180 VALDPP
+180 VTLDPP
-186 SPSVRDPRPAIEP
+186 TRPIRDPRPAIEQ
-199 TDVMARKLTKLTAAA
+199 TGVVVKELAQTA
-214 RPAEE
+214 RPTEE
-219 TLREAIPLG
+219 TLREAITLG
-228 DAPVAKTESLAQVDG
+228 HAPVAKAESLAQAD
-243 LPGLAEASADKFGT
+243 GLAETSADKSGR
-257 AVGPADLFLGFA
+257 AVGQADRFLGYA
-269 QDSDAASPTAAAVP
+269 QDSDAASPATVP
-283 APAGPAPGAV
+283 APAGPAPTAV

-303 LQDAEGEQAVDLNQL
+303 LQDAEGEQVDPSLL
-318 AYGPGSGAGGIS
+318 AASPGSGAGGIS
-330 LGMNGQAP
+330 LGKNGQGP
-338 PGGGG
+338 PGGGE
-343 RGLERGRMAPAAG
+343 RGLERSRRMTVMPGLRDTLRAPGPTPPAAG
-356 MMPGPPGQPPRAARA
+356 A
-371 MGGRLPPVAH
+371 MGEPMSEALPRLSEGEEVRD
-381 GMHAEPQE
+381 GK
-389 ARGGQWFRDRDVD
+389 WFKDRDAD
-402 RLELSKA
+402 RLLLYRA
-409 APGTERYGQF
+409 APGTERYGKF
-419 VENAFRNPADKEQ
+419 VENAFRNPKEQ
-432 ALSTFSIDVDT
+432 PLSTFSIDVDT

-453 RDRQLPPAD
+453 HDRQIPPAD

-484 PFSVSLETAACPWRA
+484 LFSVSLETAACPWRA

-632 VTSDAALVEL
+632 VTDDAALVAL
-642 IKQKASGGVF
+642 IKQKASSGVF

-714 PAQVAAYRLLG
+714 PAQVASYRLLG

-731 AAKDFKDDTKDA
+731 AAEDFKDDKKDA

-763 ADKSPV
+763 VENPPGA
-769 VDEPLKY
+769 EPLKY
-776 QPKETV
+776 QPNETV

-788 PAEAGPA
+788 PAKAGPA
-795 SSELLTLKL
+795 SSELLTVKL
-804 RYKEPT
+804 RSKDPT
-810 GNESTQRVFPL
+810 GDTSTLREFPL

-848 RGSAHRGEATLAHVT
+848 RDSAHRGEASLAHVT
-863 ATAAGALGN
+863 ATAAGALGT

>member
-1 MTRDHDPHDGPP
+1 MTRDHDPHDAAPD
-13 GGTHHGAKTPEG
+13 GTHDGAKAPEG

-39 GLDGVAIT
+39 GLDGVEVT

-60 LGELSKEEAA
+60 LGELSGEKAA

-76 EAPDAKAQRA
+76 EAPEAKAQRA
-86 KVAEVQ
+86 KLAEVR

-112 PAIRTA
+112 PSIRTA
-118 VTAALATRNAQ
+118 VTAALATRA
-129 AKAPRGGGRVPTGS
+129 AKAKARREGGTVPVGS
-143 GSPAGRGLFSQFSS
+143 GSPAGRGLFSQLSS
-157 GPLSAVPMLVAAGS
+157 GPLSAVPMLVAAGT

-180 VALDPP
+180 VTLDPP
-186 SPSVRDPRPAIEP
+186 TRPMRDPRPAISPATAATKELAAAAQP
-199 TDVMARKLTKLTAAA
+199 TDEKLG
-214 RPAEE
+214 
-219 TLREAIPLG
+219 EAIALD
-228 DAPVAKTESLAQVDG
+228 DAPVAKRESLAQAD
-243 LPGLAEASADKFGT
+243 GLAEASADKS
-257 AVGPADLFLGFA
+257 GPADRFA
-269 QDSDAASPTAAAVP
+269 MGPAAPDAAYALSAAVP

-293 ASKRMEESKQ
+293 ASKRMEDSEQ
-303 LQDAEGEQAVDLNQL
+303 LQVAEGEEVGLKQL
-318 AYGPGSGAGGIS
+318 ADGPGSDAGGIA
-330 LGMNGQAP
+330 LGMNGQGP

-343 RGLERGRMAPAAG
+343 RGSEQGRRASGMGSG
-356 MMPGPPGQPPRAARA
+356 MMPGPSALA
-371 MGGRLPPVAH
+371 GRSREKRRFSGVPERLN
-381 GMHAEPQE
+381 ESEE
-389 ARGGQWFRDRDVD
+389 ARSDWFKERDVD
-402 RLELSKA
+402 RLTLSKA
-409 APGTERYGQF
+409 APGTERYGKF

-453 RDRQLPPAD
+453 HDRQIPPAD

-484 PFSVSLETAACPWRA
+484 PFSVSLETAACPWRP

-511 EIAAAARPGTSLVF
+511 EIAATARPGTSLVF

-579 KARIRGAIEA
+579 KGRIRGAIEA

-714 PAQVAAYRLLG
+714 PAQVASYRLLG

-763 ADKSPV
+763 AGNSPV
-769 VDEPLKY
+769 IDEPLKY
-776 QPKETV
+776 QPNETV

-788 PAEAGPA
+788 PFDAGPA

-810 GNESTQRVFPL
+810 GDTSQERAFPL

-848 RGSAHRGEATLAHVT
+848 RDSAHRGEASLAHVT
-863 ATAAGALGN
+863 ATAAGALGT

>member
-1 MTRDHDPHDGPP
+1 MNHDRNPHDAI
-13 GGTHHGAKTPEG
+13 HGRAP
-25 TQTPDERLRALLGD
+25 TPDERLHALLGD
-39 GLDGVAIT
+39 GLDGVPVT
-47 PEEKAAAKLTAHA
+47 PDEEAAARLTAHA
-60 LGELSKEEAA
+60 LGELFPGEAA

-76 EAPDAKAQRA
+76 AGESSAAERAAVTELGALGEVLRRPVTVTSAPC
-86 KVAEVQ
+86 
-92 AIGAALR
+92 
-99 QPAPLPSREPVGS
+99 EPVGS
-112 PAIRTA
+112 PSIRTA
-118 VTAALATRNAQ
+118 VTAALALRSSPTDPPR
-129 AKAPRGGGRVPTGS
+129 APLATTPPAASRARRGM
-143 GSPAGRGLFSQFSS
+143 FSR
-157 GPLSAVPMLVAAGS
+157 GPLSALPLLVAAGT
-171 TAAAVLALI
+171 TAAAVLAVIMTREQPDRDDLFRSPARQTEPMKQRKEE
-180 VALDPP
+180 VVEAPRSSFDLPAEPAAAGAKAEAPVDAFVVDSAPRFSLDPQGQAA
-186 SPSVRDPRPAIEP
+186 PA
-199 TDVMARKLTKLTAAA
+199 
-214 RPAEE
+214 PA
-219 TLREAIPLG
+219 PLG
-228 DAPVAKTESLAQVDG
+228 DVLASKKRLESLSDEMAVAESVPRLYAQTDPAMAGRGGSLEGTLAQV
-243 LPGLAEASADKFGT
+243 PHS
-257 AVGPADLFLGFA
+257 
-269 QDSDAASPTAAAVP
+269 
-283 APAGPAPGAV
+283 PAPGA
-293 ASKRMEESKQ
+293 
-303 LQDAEGEQAVDLNQL
+303 AEGRGTVPLAASPADGEIQLGRNFSFAPEQRGRRA
-318 AYGPGSGAGGIS
+318 AGG
-330 LGMNGQAP
+330 AVVEAKE
-338 PGGGG
+338 GGD
-343 RGLERGRMAPAAG
+343 RT
-356 MMPGPPGQPPRAARA
+356 
-371 MGGRLPPVAH
+371 
-381 GMHAEPQE
+381 
-389 ARGGQWFRDRDVD
+389 WFRDRDVD
-402 RLELSKA
+402 RLDLSTA
-409 APGTERYGQF
+409 APGTDRYARF
-419 VENAFRNPADKEQ
+419 VENAFRNPNEQ
-432 ALSTFSIDVDT
+432 PLSTFSIDVDT

-453 RDRQLPPAD
+453 HDRQLPPAD

-477 APPVGDD
+477 AAPAGDD
-484 PFSVSLETAACPWRA
+484 PFSVSLETAACPWRE

-511 EIAAAARPGTSLVF
+511 EIAANARPGTSLVF

-579 KARIRGAIEA
+579 KARIRGAIDA

-632 VTSDAALVEL
+632 ITDDAALVEL
-642 IKQKASGGVF
+642 IKRNASGGVF

-749 HGVTALYEIVPTAA
+749 HGVTALYEIVPNATAA
-763 ADKSPV
+763 KSPV
-769 VDEPLKY
+769 IAEPLKY
-776 QPKETV
+776 QPKEGV
-782 AAKPEA
+782 AAR
-788 PAEAGPA
+788 PAEKADTGPA

-810 GNESTQRVFPL
+810 GDTSSLREFPL

-848 RGSAHRGEATLAHVT
+848 RSSAHRGEASLSHVT
-863 ATAAGALGN
+863 ATAAGALGT

>member
-1 MTRDHDPHDGPP
+1 MTRDHDPHDAAPD
-13 GGTHHGAKTPEG
+13 GTHDGAKAPAQA
-25 TQTPDERLRALLGD
+25 QTPDERLRALLGD
-39 GLDGVAIT
+39 GLDGVDVT
-47 PEEKAAAKLTAHA
+47 PEEKAAAQLTAHA
-60 LGELSKEEAA
+60 LGELSTEEGA

-76 EAPDAKAQRA
+76 DSPEAQANRA
-86 KVAEVQ
+86 KVAEMQ

-99 QPAPLPSREPVGS
+99 QPAPAGHAPREPVGS
-112 PAIRTA
+112 PSIRTA
-118 VTAALATRNAQ
+118 VTAALATRG
-129 AKAPRGGGRVPTGS
+129 AKAPRASGRVPTGA
-143 GSPAGRGLFSQFSS
+143 GTPAGRSLFRS
-157 GPLSAVPMLVAAGS
+157 GPLSAVPMLVAAGT

-180 VALDPP
+180 VTLEPP
-186 SPSVRDPRPAIEP
+186 TRPMRHPRPAIEQ
-199 TDVMARKLTKLTAAA
+199 TDLAAKELSAAA
-214 RPAEE
+214 RPTEE
-219 TLREAIPLG
+219 TLREAVALG
-228 DAPVAKTESLAQVDG
+228 DAPVAKTESLAQADG
-243 LPGLAEASADKFGT
+243 LAGLAEASADKSGT
-257 AVGPADLFLGFA
+257 AVGPADRDFGLAA
-269 QDSDAASPTAAAVP
+269 QESAPASPTAAAVP

-303 LQDAEGEQAVDLNQL
+303 LQDAEGEQVVELNQL
-318 AYGPGSGAGGIS
+318 AKGPGSGAGGIS
-330 LGMNGQAP
+330 LGMNGQGP

-343 RGLERGRMAPAAG
+343 RGLDRKGKRSRQFGAIPGMAGPTPPAAG
-356 MMPGPPGQPPRAARA
+356 A
-371 MGGRLPPVAH
+371 MGRPMSEALPRLSE
-381 GMHAEPQE
+381 AE
-389 ARGGQWFRDRDVD
+389 AALDGKWFKDRDAD
-402 RLELSKA
+402 RLSLYRA
-409 APGTERYGQF
+409 APGTERYGKF
-419 VENAFRNPADKEQ
+419 VENAFRNPKEQ
-432 ALSTFSIDVDT
+432 PLSTFSIDVDT

-453 RDRQLPPAD
+453 HDRQIPPAD

-484 PFSVSLETAACPWRA
+484 LFSVSLETAACPWRA

-511 EIAAAARPGTSLVF
+511 EIAATARPGTSLVF

-714 PAQVAAYRLLG
+714 PAQVASYRLLG

-731 AAKDFKDDTKDA
+731 AAEDFKDDKKDA

-763 ADKSPV
+763 ADKRPV
-769 VDEPLKY
+769 GAEPLKY
-776 QPKETV
+776 QPNETV

-788 PAEAGPA
+788 AVDGGPA
-795 SSELLTLKL
+795 SSELLTVKL
-804 RYKEPT
+804 RSKDPT
-810 GNESTQRVFPL
+810 GDTSTLREFPL

-848 RGSAHRGEATLAHVT
+848 RESAHRGEASLAHVT
-863 ATAAGALGN
+863 ATAAGALGT

>member
-1 MTRDHDPHDGPP
+1 MTRDHDPHDVPP
-13 GGTHHGAKTPEG
+13 DASPAGTHEGAQTPE
-25 TQTPDERLRALLGD
+25 ERLRALLGD
-39 GLDGVAIT
+39 GLDGVAVT
-47 PEEKAAAKLTAHA
+47 PEEMAAAKLTAHA
-60 LGELSKEEAA
+60 LGELSSEEAA
-70 EIERRL
+70 AIERRL
-76 EAPDAKAQRA
+76 EAPEATAHRG

-99 QPAPLPSREPVGS
+99 HPAPVAPAPQVPVGS
-112 PAIRTA
+112 PSIRTA
-118 VTAALATRNAQ
+118 VTAALASRG
-129 AKAPRGGGRVPTGS
+129 AKPVLPAAPS
-143 GSPAGRGLFSQFSS
+143 SRGLFTR
-157 GPLSAVPMLVAAGS
+157 GPLSAVPMLVAASG

-180 VALDPP
+180 VTLDPP
-186 SPSVRDPRPAIEP
+186 TRPVRDSRPAINTVPVATKEQAEAAQP
-199 TDVMARKLTKLTAAA
+199 T
-214 RPAEE
+214 EQ
-219 TLREAIPLG
+219 TLREAIALG
-228 DAPVAKTESLAQVDG
+228 DAPVGKAESLAQADA
-243 LPGLAEASADKFGT
+243 LADTFGST
-257 AVGPADLFLGFA
+257 EGRLDSVATGPAAPGSA
-269 QDSDAASPTAAAVP
+269 AASPAAAP
-283 APAGPAPGAV
+283 APAGPSPAVV
-293 ASKRMEESKQ
+293 ASKKMDDSKQ
-303 LQDAEGEQAVDLNQL
+303 LHHAEGRQVELNQL
-318 AYGPGSGAGGIS
+318 AQGPGSGAGGIS
-330 LGMNGQAP
+330 LGKNGQAP

-343 RGLERGRMAPAAG
+343 RGSVRGRMAPGAG
-356 MMPGPPGQPPRAARA
+356 MMPYRRADGEAGPPAPAAGVMGRPMAGAMPRLDEA
-371 MGGRLPPVAH
+371 
-381 GMHAEPQE
+381 QE
-389 ARGGQWFRDRDVD
+389 ARDGTWFKERDVD
-402 RLELSKA
+402 RLALSRA
-409 APGTERYGQF
+409 APGTERYGKF
-419 VENAFRNPADKEQ
+419 VENAFRTPKEQ
-432 ALSTFSIDVDT
+432 PLSTFSIDVDT

-453 RDRQLPPAD
+453 HDRQLPPPD
-462 AVRLEEMLNYFRYDD
+462 AVRLEELLNYFRYDD

-511 EIAAAARPGTSLVF
+511 EIAATARPGTSLVF

-579 KARIRGAIEA
+579 KARIRAAIEA
-589 LAAGGS
+589 LSAGGS

-612 FVKGGSN
+612 FVQGGSN
-619 RVVLATDGDLNVG
+619 RVLLATDGDLNVG
-632 VTSDAALVEL
+632 VTNDAALVEL

-769 VDEPLKY
+769 IAEPLKY
-776 QPKETV
+776 QPRETV
-782 AAKPEA
+782 AAKP
-788 PAEAGPA
+788 AEAADAGPV

-810 GNESTQRVFPL
+810 GDTSLERVFPL
-821 EDTGTTFEN
+821 EDIGTTFEN

-848 RGSAHRGEATLAHVT
+848 RESAHRGEATLAHVT
-863 ATAAGALGN
+863 ATAAGALGT

>member
-1 MTRDHDPHDGPP
+1 MTRDHDPHDAAP
-13 GGTHHGAKTPEG
+13 GGTHDGAKAPAQA
-25 TQTPDERLRALLGD
+25 QTPDERLRALLGD
-39 GLDGVAIT
+39 GLDGVDVT

-60 LGELSKEEAA
+60 LGEVSGEEAA

-76 EAPDAKAQRA
+76 EAPEAQADRM
-86 KVAEVQ
+86 KLAEVR

-112 PAIRTA
+112 PSIRTA
-118 VTAALATRNAQ
+118 VTAALATRDAK
-129 AKAPRGGGRVPTGS
+129 AKAPRGGGTVPVGS
-143 GSPAGRGLFSQFSS
+143 GSPAGRGLFAQLSS
-157 GPLSAVPMLVAAGS
+157 GPLSAVPMLVAAGT

-180 VALDPP
+180 VTLDPP
-186 SPSVRDPRPAIEP
+186 SPPVRDPRPAIEQ
-199 TDVMARKLTKLTAAA
+199 TDVMVKELAAAA
-214 RPAEE
+214 RPTEKM
-219 TLREAIPLG
+219 LREAIPLG
-228 DAPVAKTESLAQVDG
+228 DAPVAKAESLAQADG
-243 LPGLAEASADKFGT
+243 LAGLAEASADKFGT
-257 AVGPADLFLGFA
+257 AVGPADRFLEFA
-269 QDSDAASPTAAAVP
+269 QDSAPASSAALP
-283 APAGPAPGAV
+283 APAGPAPAVV
-293 ASKRMEESKQ
+293 ASKRMDESKQ
-303 LQDAEGEQAVDLNQL
+303 LQDFKEHVVDPSQL
-318 AYGPGSGAGGIS
+318 AASPGSGERGSS
-330 LGMNGQAP
+330 LGMNDQAP
-338 PGGGG
+338 PRGGG
-343 RGLERGRMAPAAG
+343 RGLERGRMPYRLADGEAGPAG
-356 MMPGPPGQPPRAARA
+356 RPPRAAGS
-371 MGGRLPPVAH
+371 MGLSPPPVAP
-381 GMHAEPQE
+381 GLQYEAQE
-389 ARGGQWFRDRDVD
+389 ARDEKWFQERDVD
-402 RLELSKA
+402 RLTLSTA
-409 APGTERYGQF
+409 APGTERYGKF

-453 RDRQLPPAD
+453 HDRQIPPAD

-484 PFSVSLETAACPWRA
+484 PFSVSLETAACPWRT

-579 KARIRGAIEA
+579 KGRIRGAIEA

-782 AAKPEA
+782 TAKPA
-788 PAEAGPA
+788 VAVDVGPA

-810 GNESTQRVFPL
+810 GDTSQERAFPL

-863 ATAAGALGN
+863 ATAAGALGT

>member
-1 MTRDHDPHDGPP
+1 MTRDHDPHDAAP
-13 GGTHHGAKTPEG
+13 GGTHDGAKAPAQA
-25 TQTPDERLRALLGD
+25 QTPDERLRALLGD
-39 GLDGVAIT
+39 GLDGVDVT
-47 PEEKAAAKLTAHA
+47 PEEQAAAKLTAHA
-60 LGELSKEEAA
+60 LGELSTEEAA

-76 EAPDAKAQRA
+76 EAPEAQADRA
-86 KVAEVQ
+86 KVAEVR

-99 QPAPLPSREPVGS
+99 QPAALPSREPVGS
-112 PAIRTA
+112 PSIRTA
-118 VTAALATRNAQ
+118 VTAALATRDAK
-129 AKAPRGGGRVPTGS
+129 AKAPRGGGTVPVGS
-143 GSPAGRGLFSQFSS
+143 GSPAGRGLFAQLSS
-157 GPLSAVPMLVAAGS
+157 GPLSAVPMLVAAGT

-180 VALDPP
+180 VTLDPP
-186 SPSVRDPRPAIEP
+186 SPPVRAPRPAIEP
-199 TDVMARKLTKLTAAA
+199 TGVVAKELSVAAQ
-214 RPAEE
+214 PTEE

-228 DAPVAKTESLAQVDG
+228 DAPVAKTESLAQADG
-243 LPGLAEASADKFGT
+243 LAGLAEASADKSG
-257 AVGPADLFLGFA
+257 AEAGPADRFVGLA
-269 QDSDAASPTAAAVP
+269 APESAAASPTAAAVP

-303 LQDAEGEQAVDLNQL
+303 LQETEGEQAVDLNQL
-318 AYGPGSGAGGIS
+318 AYGPGSGAGRSS

-338 PGGGG
+338 PRGGG
-343 RGLERGRMAPAAG
+343 RGLERG
-356 MMPGPPGQPPRAARA
+356 MMPNRLADGEAGPPGQPSRPAGS
-371 MGGRLPPVAH
+371 MGLSPPPVAP
-381 GMHAEPQE
+381 GLHAEPQE
-389 ARGGQWFRDRDVD
+389 ARDEKWFKERDVD
-402 RLELSKA
+402 RLTLSRA
-409 APGTERYGQF
+409 APGTERYGKF

-453 RDRQLPPAD
+453 HDRQIPPAD

-579 KARIRGAIEA
+579 KGRIRGAIEA

-619 RVVLATDGDLNVG
+619 RIVLATDGDLNVG

-782 AAKPEA
+782 AAKPA
-788 PAEAGPA
+788 VAADAGPA

-810 GNESTQRVFPL
+810 GDTSQERVFPL

-863 ATAAGALGN
+863 ATAAGALGT

>member
-1 MTRDHDPHDGPP
+1 MTRDHDPHDAPP
-13 GGTHHGAKTPEG
+13 GGTHDGAKAPAQA
-25 TQTPDERLRALLGD
+25 QTPDERLRALLGG
-39 GLDGVAIT
+39 GLDGVAVT

-60 LGELSKEEAA
+60 LGELSTEEGA

-76 EAPDAKAQRA
+76 EAPEAKAHRA

-99 QPAPLPSREPVGS
+99 QPAAAAHAPREPVGS
-112 PAIRTA
+112 SSIRTA
-118 VTAALATRNAQ
+118 VTAALATRGAK
-129 AKAPRGGGRVPTGS
+129 AKAPRGGGTVPVGS
-143 GSPAGRGLFSQFSS
+143 GSPAGRGLFSQLSS
-157 GPLSAVPMLVAAGS
+157 GPLSAVPMLVAAGT

-186 SPSVRDPRPAIEP
+186 SPPVRAPRPAIEQ
-199 TDVMARKLTKLTAAA
+199 TDV
-214 RPAEE
+214 
-219 TLREAIPLG
+219 
-228 DAPVAKTESLAQVDG
+228 VAKELSVAKAESLAQAD
-243 LPGLAEASADKFGT
+243 GLAEASADKSGA
-257 AVGPADLFLGFA
+257 AVGPADRVSGLAA
-269 QDSDAASPTAAAVP
+269 QESAPASPTAAAVP

-303 LQDAEGEQAVDLNQL
+303 LQETEGEQAVDLNQL
-318 AYGPGSGAGGIS
+318 AYGPGSGAGRSS

-338 PGGGG
+338 PRGGG
-343 RGLERGRMAPAAG
+343 RGLERG
-356 MMPGPPGQPPRAARA
+356 MMPNRLADGEAGPPGQPSRPAGS
-371 MGGRLPPVAH
+371 MGLSPPPVAP
-381 GMHAEPQE
+381 GLHAEPQE
-389 ARGGQWFRDRDVD
+389 ARDEKWFKERDVD
-402 RLELSKA
+402 RLTLSIP
-409 APGTERYGQF
+409 APGTERYGKF
-419 VENAFRNPADKEQ
+419 VENAFRNPKEQ
-432 ALSTFSIDVDT
+432 PLSTFSIDVDT

-453 RDRQLPPAD
+453 HDRQLPPAD

-484 PFSVSLETAACPWRA
+484 PFSVSLETAACPWRP

-531 SMNEPNKLPLV
+531 SMDQPNKLPLV

-632 VTSDAALVEL
+632 VTDDAALVAL
-642 IKQKASGGVF
+642 IKQKASSGVF

-714 PAQVAAYRLLG
+714 PAQVASYRLLG

-731 AAKDFKDDTKDA
+731 AAEDFKDDKKDA

-763 ADKSPV
+763 AENPPGA
-769 VDEPLKY
+769 EPLKY
-776 QPKETV
+776 QPNETV

-788 PAEAGPA
+788 AVDGGPA
-795 SSELLTLKL
+795 SSELLTVKL

-810 GNESTQRVFPL
+810 GDTSTLREFPL

-863 ATAAGALGN
+863 ATAAGALGT

>member
-1 MTRDHDPHDGPP
+1 MTRDHDAPHDAAPD
-13 GGTHHGAKTPEG
+13 GTHNGAKAPEG
-25 TQTPDERLRALLGD
+25 THTPDERLRALLGD
-39 GLDGVAIT
+39 GLDGVAVT

-60 LGELSKEEAA
+60 LGELSTEEAA

-76 EAPDAKAQRA
+76 EVPEAKAQRA
-86 KVAEVQ
+86 KVAEMQ

-99 QPAPLPSREPVGS
+99 QPAPAGHAPREPVGS
-112 PAIRTA
+112 PSIRTA
-118 VTAALATRNAQ
+118 VTAALATRGAK
-129 AKAPRGGGRVPTGS
+129 AKAPRGGGRVPTGA
-143 GSPAGRGLFSQFSS
+143 GSRAGRSLFSQLSS
-157 GPLSAVPMLVAAGS
+157 GPLSAVPMLVAAGT

-180 VALDPP
+180 VTLEQP
-186 SPSVRDPRPAIEP
+186 SRPMRDPRPAIEQ
-199 TDVMARKLTKLTAAA
+199 TDVMAKELSAAA
-214 RPAEE
+214 RPTEE
-219 TLREAIPLG
+219 TLREAIALG
-228 DAPVAKTESLAQVDG
+228 DAAVAKAESLAQAD
-243 LPGLAEASADKFGT
+243 GLAEASADKFGT
-257 AVGPADLFLGFA
+257 AVGPTDSDFGLAA
-269 QDSDAASPTAAAVP
+269 QDSDAASPATIP
-283 APAGPAPGAV
+283 ALAGPAPDAV

-303 LQDAEGEQAVDLNQL
+303 LQDAKGEQADPSLL
-318 AYGPGSGAGGIS
+318 AASSGSGARGIS
-330 LGMNGQAP
+330 LGKNGQAP
-338 PGGGG
+338 PRGGG
-343 RGLERGRMAPAAG
+343 RVLERGMMAPGSG
-356 MMPGPPGQPPRAARA
+356 MMPYRLADGEAGP
-371 MGGRLPPVAH
+371 PPVAQ
-381 GMHAEPQE
+381 GLQYEPQE
-389 ARGGQWFRDRDVD
+389 ARDEKWFKERDVD
-402 RLELSKA
+402 RLTLSKA
-409 APGTERYGQF
+409 ASGTERYGKF
-419 VENAFRNPADKEQ
+419 VENVFRNPKEQ
-432 ALSTFSIDVDT
+432 PLSTFSIDVDT

-453 RDRQLPPAD
+453 HDRQLPPAD

-484 PFSVSLETAACPWRA
+484 LFSVSLETAACPWRP

-714 PAQVAAYRLLG
+714 PAQVASYRLLG

-731 AAKDFKDDTKDA
+731 AAEDFKDDKKDA

-763 ADKSPV
+763 AENPPGA
-769 VDEPLKY
+769 EPLKY
-776 QPKETV
+776 QPNETV

-788 PAEAGPA
+788 AVDGGPA
-795 SSELLTLKL
+795 SSELLTVKL
-804 RYKEPT
+804 RFKEPT
-810 GNESTQRVFPL
+810 GDTSTLREFPL

-848 RGSAHRGEATLAHVT
+848 RESAHRGEASLAHVT
-863 ATAAGALGN
+863 ATAAGALGT